1 MSSVAIGTEVGFNTR
16 NFWIANQSQATGER
30 FTGLVSTQGSPLLG
44 HQTFTYSNFE
54 FDQGGLT
61 YRYVGTWTVNYSNG
75 LLVGTASAGGT
86 YSAVEIYSGSQ
97 LVARSS
103 EQPLTVDFGAFQG
116 IGLLNIVGNVVG
128 VVLELLLGANG
139 GPAAAFANLNL
150 DATPNLP
157 DLAFADGLTAFGGN
171 GPDTLQGAGAA
182 DILSGGA
189 GNDLL
194 IGGAGNDYLDGG
206 DGNNTVFGNAG
217 DDSLFGGAGIDT
229 LIGGTG
235 NDILLGGAGSDTL
248 SGEDGDDRINAGL
261 GDDLV
266 LGGAGNDEIGGGD
279 GNDTLLGFE
288 GRDVLYGE
296 AGDDLMNGGAD
307 ADVLIGGAGND
318 TAFGDTGDD
327 ILSGEAGDDALFGND
342 GNDTLYGGLGND
354 QISGGSGDDVLL
366 GDAGNDV
373 LAGGIGNDV
382 LAGGADA
389 DTLYGEAGND
399 IFDGGAG
406 NDFLFGGQ
414 GADQFNFGANSGT
427 DVVFDFSVADGDRL
441 ALFGQSYVMQQDEY
455 GNAALA
461 LSGGGLV
468 VLVGIT
474 PDHVD
479 GLFFA

>member
-1 MSSVAIGTEVGFNTR
+1 MSAVAINADAGFSTQ
-16 NFWIANQSQATGER
+16 NFWVNNLSQATGER
-30 FTGLVSTQGSPLLG
+30 FTGLIGSQGSPLLG
-44 HQTFTYSNFE
+44 QQSFTYSSFE

-61 YRYVGTWTVNYSNG
+61 YRYSGNWTVNYNNG
-75 LLVGTASAGGT
+75 LLIGTASAGGT
-86 YSAVEIYSGSQ
+86 YNQVEVFNGSQ
-97 LVARSS
+97 LVARST
-103 EQPLTVDFGAFQG
+103 ELPLTVDFGTFQG

-128 VVLELLLGANG
+128 GVLELLFGASAN
-139 GPAAAFANLNL
+139 PAAAFANLNF

-171 GPDTLQGAGAA
+171 GPDTLQGTGAV

-194 IGGAGNDYLDGG
+194 RGGAGNDYLDGG
-206 DGNNTVFGNAG
+206 DGSNTVFGDAG
-217 DDSLFGGAGIDT
+217 ADSLFGGAGIDT

-235 NDILLGGAGSDTL
+235 NDILLGGAGNDTL

-266 LGGAGNDEIGGGD
+266 FGGAGDDEIGGGD

-296 AGDDLMNGGAD
+296 AGNDLMNGGAD
-307 ADVLIGGAGND
+307 ADVLIAGAGND
-318 TAFGDTGDD
+318 TAYGETGDD
-327 ILSGEAGDDALFGND
+327 ILSGEAGDDALFGNE

-354 QISGGSGDDVLL
+354 QLSGGSEADILL
-366 GDAGNDV
+366 GDAGNDI
-373 LAGGIGNDV
+373 LAGGLGNDV
-382 LAGGADA
+382 LAGGADS

-399 IFDGGAG
+399 IFDGGTG

-414 GADQFNFGANSGT
+414 GADQFNFGTNSGT

-468 VLVGIT
+468 VLAGIT

-479 GLFFA
+479 GLFFV